1 MTDGMSDMDA
11 DRLAKLPLFGDLDHH
26 DLSHIASWVDEKRFA
41 DGDVL
46 IEEGGLPTDV
56 YLIESGTVDVTHEER
71 LIASLG
77 PGDVVGEIALL
88 DPQRRTATVTA
99 TSAVRAVALS
109 VEDFASMDA
118 EMPEITKQLREIAE
132 RRRER

>member
-1 MTDGMSDMDA
+1 MSAVDV
-11 DRLAKLPLFGDLDHH
+11 DRLAKLPLFGELDHH
-26 DLSHIASWVDEKRFA
+26 DLSHIAGWVTEKRFV
-41 DGDVL
+41 DGEVL

-56 YLIESGTVDVTHEER
+56 YVIEGGTVDVTHDEQ
-71 LIASLG
+71 LIATLG
-77 PGDVVGEIALL
+77 PGDVLGEIALL

-99 TSAVRAVALS
+99 TSAVRTVALS
-109 VEDFASMDA
+109 VEDFTSMDA

>member
-1 MTDGMSDMDA
+1 MSTMDV
-11 DRLAKLPLFGDLDHH
+11 DRLAKLPLFGELDHH
-26 DLSHIASWVDEKRFA
+26 DLTHVAGWVNEKRFGE
-41 DGDVL
+41 GDVL
-46 IEEGGLPTDV
+46 IEEGGMPTDV
-56 YLIESGTVDVTHEER
+56 FVLESGTVDVTHEEQ
-71 LIASLG
+71 LIARLG

-109 VEDFASMDA
+109 VEDFASMDT

>member
-1 MTDGMSDMDA
+1 MSDVDV
-11 DRLAKLPLFGDLDHH
+11 DRLAKLPLFGELDHH
-26 DLSHIASWVDEKRFA
+26 DLSHVVGWVNEKRFA

-46 IEEGGLPTDV
+46 IEEGELPTDV

-118 EMPEITKQLREIAE
+118 EMPEITEQLREIAE

>member
-1 MTDGMSDMDA
+1 MSDVDVE
-11 DRLAKLPLFGDLDHH
+11 RLAKLPLFGELDHH
-26 DLSHIASWVDEKRFA
+26 DLSHVAGWVTEKGFA
-41 DGDVL
+41 EGDVL
-46 IEEGGLPTDV
+46 IEEGTLPSDV

-99 TSAVRAVALS
+99 TSAVQAVALS
-109 VEDFASMDA
+109 VDDFASMD
-118 EMPEITKQLREIAE
+118 EQMPEIARQLRQIAE

>member
-1 MTDGMSDMDA
+1 MSDVDVDV
-11 DRLAKLPLFGDLDHH
+11 DRLAKLPLFGELDHH
-26 DLSHIASWVDEKRFA
+26 DLSHVARWVAEKRFVE
-41 DGDVL
+41 GDVL
-46 IEEGGLPTDV
+46 IEEGSLPSDI
-56 YLIESGTVDVTHEER
+56 YLIENGTVDVTHEEK

-99 TSAVRAVALS
+99 TSAVRTVALS
-109 VEDFASMDA
+109 VEDFASMGE
-118 EMPEITKQLREIAE
+118 EMPEITKQLRQIAQ

>member
-1 MTDGMSDMDA
+1 MSAMDV
-11 DRLAKLPLFGDLDHH
+11 DRLAKLPLFGELDHH
-26 DLSHIASWVDEKRFA
+26 DLSHVAGWVKEQRFA
-41 DGDVL
+41 EGDVL
-46 IEEGGLPTDV
+46 IEEGGMPTDV
-56 YLIESGTVDVTHEER
+56 FMLESGTVDVTHEEK
-71 LIASLG
+71 LIATLG

-99 TSAVRAVALS
+99 TSVVRAVALS
-109 VEDFASMDA
+109 VEDFASMDT

>member
-1 MTDGMSDMDA
+1 MTEMDVE
-11 DRLAKLPLFGDLDHH
+11 RLAKLPLFGELDHH
-26 DLSHIASWVDEKRFA
+26 DLSHVAGWVTEKRFA
-41 DGDVL
+41 EGDVL
-46 IEEGGLPTDV
+46 IEEGGMPTDV
-56 YLIESGTVDVTHEER
+56 FLLENGTVDVTHEEQ
-71 LIASLG
+71 LIATLG

-132 RRRER
+132 RRREG

>member
-1 MTDGMSDMDA
+1 MSDVDV
-11 DRLAKLPLFGDLDHH
+11 DRLAKLPLFGELDHH
-26 DLSHIASWVDEKRFA
+26 DLSHVAGWVTEKRFA

-56 YLIESGTVDVTHEER
+56 YLIESGTVDVTHEEQ

-99 TSAVRAVALS
+99 TSTVRTVALS
-109 VEDFASMDA
+109 VSDFASMDE

>member
-1 MTDGMSDMDA
+1 MTDVDV
-11 DRLAKLPLFGDLDHH
+11 DRLAKLPLFGELDHH
-26 DLSHIASWVDEKRFA
+26 DLSHVARWVTEERFA

-56 YLIESGTVDVTHEER
+56 YLIESGTVDVTHEEQ

-77 PGDVVGEIALL
+77 PGDIVGEIALL

-109 VEDFASMDA
+109 VNDFASMDE
-118 EMPEITKQLREIAE
+118 EMPEITTQLRAIAE

>member
-1 MTDGMSDMDA
+1 MSTMDV
-11 DRLAKLPLFGDLDHH
+11 DRLAKLPLFGELDHH
-26 DLSHIASWVDEKRFA
+26 DLTHVAGWVNEKRFGE
-41 DGDVL
+41 GDVL
-46 IEEGGLPTDV
+46 IEEGGMPTDV
-56 YLIESGTVDVTHEER
+56 FVLESGTVDVTHEEQ
-71 LIASLG
+71 LIARLG

-109 VEDFASMDA
+109 VEDFASMDT
-118 EMPEITKQLREIAE
+118 EMPEITNQLREIAE

>member
-1 MTDGMSDMDA
+1 MSAMDV
-11 DRLAKLPLFGDLDHH
+11 DRLAKLPLFGELDHH
-26 DLSHIASWVDEKRFA
+26 DLSHVAGWVKEQRFA
-41 DGDVL
+41 EGDVL
-46 IEEGGLPTDV
+46 IEEGGMPTDV
-56 YLIESGTVDVTHEER
+56 FMLESGTVDVTHEEK
-71 LIASLG
+71 LIATLG

-109 VEDFASMDA
+109 VEDFASMDT

>member
-1 MTDGMSDMDA
+1 MNDMDMDV
-11 DRLAKLPLFGDLDHH
+11 DRLAKLPLFGELDYH
-26 DLSHIASWVDEKRFA
+26 DLAHVAGWVTERRFA
-41 DGDVL
+41 EGDVL

-56 YLIESGTVDVTHEER
+56 FLVESGTVDVTHEEQ

-77 PGDVVGEIALL
+77 AGDIVGEIALI

-99 TSAVRAVALS
+99 TSAVRAVALN

>member
-1 MTDGMSDMDA
+1 MSPVDV
-11 DRLAKLPLFGDLDHH
+11 DRLAKLPLFGELDHH
-26 DLSHIASWVDEKRFA
+26 DLSRVAGWISEKRFE

-56 YLIESGTVDVTHEER
+56 FVIESGSVDVTHEEQ
-71 LIASLG
+71 LIATLG
-77 PGDVVGEIALL
+77 ADDVVGEIALL

-109 VEDFASMDA
+109 VDDFASMDQ
-118 EMPEITKQLREIAE
+118 EMPEITRQLREIAE

>member
-1 MTDGMSDMDA
+1 MSDVDV
-11 DRLAKLPLFGDLDHH
+11 DRLAKLPLFGELDHH
-26 DLSHIASWVDEKRFA
+26 DLSHVAGWVTEKRFA

-46 IEEGGLPTDV
+46 IEEGALPTDV
-56 YLIESGTVDVTHEER
+56 YLIESGTVDVTHEEQ

-99 TSAVRAVALS
+99 TSTVRTVALS
-109 VEDFASMDA
+109 VSDFASMDE

>member
-1 MTDGMSDMDA
+1 MSDVNV
-11 DRLAKLPLFGDLDHH
+11 DRLAKLPLFGELDHH
-26 DLSHIASWVDEKRFA
+26 DLSHVAGWVTEKRFQ

-46 IEEGGLPTDV
+46 IEEGGLPSDV
-56 YLIESGTVDVTHEER
+56 YLIESGTVDVTHEEK
-71 LIASLG
+71 LIATLG
-77 PGDVVGEIALL
+77 PGDIVGEIALL

-109 VEDFASMDA
+109 VEDFSSMDQ
-118 EMPEITKQLREIAE
+118 EMPEITRQLREIAE

>member
-1 MTDGMSDMDA
+1 MSAVDV
-11 DRLAKLPLFGDLDHH
+11 DRLAKLPLFGELDHH
-26 DLSHIASWVDEKRFA
+26 DLSHIAGWVTEKRFV
-41 DGDVL
+41 DGEVL

-56 YLIESGTVDVTHEER
+56 YVIESGTVDVTHDEQ
-71 LIASLG
+71 LIATLG

-109 VEDFASMDA
+109 VEDFTSMDA

>member
-1 MTDGMSDMDA
+1 MSAMDV
-11 DRLAKLPLFGDLDHH
+11 DRLAKLPLFGELDHH
-26 DLSHIASWVDEKRFA
+26 DLTHIAGWVNEKRFA
-41 DGDVL
+41 EGDVL
-46 IEEGGLPTDV
+46 IEEGGMPTDV
-56 YLIESGTVDVTHEER
+56 FMLESGTVDVTHEER
-71 LIASLG
+71 LIATLG

-109 VEDFASMDA
+109 VEDFASMDT

>member
-1 MTDGMSDMDA
+1 MSGVDVA
-11 DRLAKLPLFGDLDHH
+11 RLTKLPLFGELDHH
-26 DLSHIASWVDEKRFA
+26 DLSRVAGWVSEERFA
-41 DGDVL
+41 EGDVL
-46 IEEGGLPTDV
+46 IEEGGLPTQV
-56 YLIESGTVDVTHEER
+56 YLLEAGTVDVTHEER

-77 PGDVVGEIALL
+77 PGDVVGEIALI

-99 TSAVRAVALS
+99 TSAVRAVALG

-118 EMPEITKQLREIAE
+118 EMPEITRQLREIAE

>member
-1 MTDGMSDMDA
+1 MSDVDV
-11 DRLAKLPLFGDLDHH
+11 DRLAKLPLFGELDHH
-26 DLSHIASWVDEKRFA
+26 DLSHVAGWVSEKRFA
-41 DGDVL
+41 EGDVL
-46 IEEGGLPTDV
+46 IEEGGLPTEV
-56 YLIESGTVDVTHEER
+56 YLLESGTVDVTHEER
-71 LIASLG
+71 LIATLG

-99 TSAVRAVALS
+99 TSAVRTVALS
-109 VEDFASMDA
+109 VNDIASMDA

>member
-1 MTDGMSDMDA
+1 MTAMDV
-11 DRLAKLPLFGDLDHH
+11 DRLAKLPLFGELDHH
-26 DLSHIASWVDEKRFA
+26 DLSHVAGWVKEKRFA

-56 YLIESGTVDVTHEER
+56 YLIESGTVDVTHEEQ
-71 LIASLG
+71 LIAKLG

-99 TSAVRAVALS
+99 TSAVRTVALS
-109 VEDFASMDA
+109 VDDFASMDE

-132 RRRER
+132 RRREG

>member
-1 MTDGMSDMDA
+1 MTDVDV
-11 DRLAKLPLFGDLDHH
+11 DRLAKLPLFGELDHH
-26 DLSHIASWVDEKRFA
+26 DLAHVAAWVTEKRFA

-46 IEEGGLPTDV
+46 IEEGGLPSDV
-56 YLIESGTVDVTHEER
+56 YLIENGTVDVTHEEQ

-109 VEDFASMDA
+109 VDDFASMDE

>member
-1 MTDGMSDMDA
+1 MSTMDV
-11 DRLAKLPLFGDLDHH
+11 DRLAKLPLFGELDHH
-26 DLSHIASWVDEKRFA
+26 DLTHVAGWVNEKRFGE
-41 DGDVL
+41 GDVL
-46 IEEGGLPTDV
+46 IEEGGMPTDV
-56 YLIESGTVDVTHEER
+56 FVLESGTVDVTHEEQ
-71 LIASLG
+71 LIARLG

-109 VEDFASMDA
+109 VEDFASMDT
-118 EMPEITKQLREIAE
+118 EMPEITKQLRKIAE